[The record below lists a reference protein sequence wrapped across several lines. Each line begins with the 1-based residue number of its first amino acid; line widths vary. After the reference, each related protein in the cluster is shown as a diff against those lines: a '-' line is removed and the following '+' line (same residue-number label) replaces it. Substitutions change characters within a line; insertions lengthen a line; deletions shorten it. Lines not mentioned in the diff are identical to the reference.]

1 MVNIHTK
8 FKYINLQGCML
19 NPDKGLDLE
28 ADIG

>member
-8 FKYINLQGCML
+8 FKYIIFQGCIL
-19 NPDKGLDLE
+19 YPDKGLDLG